1 MKLTLG
7 VNDIPYTATGKIPPK
22 VAQAKKGK
30 ANKPITNTASEEKAV
45 STGDVAEWLEAKY
58 QVMETFARM
67 NEENIVK
74 YLENSLAGSLEN
86 TMMGAPPAANPY
98 AGAESAIEDRF
109 KQFLSLN
116 EIEGAGVDGVPTTA
130 AMKGVNHRLKSGKG
144 SPRPSFI
151 DTGLYESSFAAKVE

>member
-1 MKLTLG
+1 MKLTFG
-7 VNDIPYTATGKIPPK
+7 VTDIPYAANGKIPPK

-30 ANKPITNTASEEKAV
+30 ANKPLEKTAGEEKAV
-45 STGDVAEWLEAKY
+45 STGDVAEWLESEY
-58 QVMETFARM
+58 HVMETFARM
-67 NEENIVK
+67 NEENIAK

-109 KQFLSLN
+109 KQFLLLN
-116 EIEGAGVDGVPTTA
+116 EIEGSGIPGVPTTA

-151 DTGLYESSFAAKVE
+151 DTGLYESSFVAKVE